1 MYKPESYERHF
12 GKYLFAKQHK
22 YNTYL
27 RKCPSEKVLI
37 YLHLSEHRSIVT
49 FTWTRPIQTQE
60 IVLPPAS
67 PYIIRDIQCLRVTES
82 SSSSSDIQ
90 QAVDCSPHPHKNPT
104 PNTHTHP
111 SLEVTTGVH
120 MPSRAHICKKTLC
133 PHLSAVRTVLTTHT
147 GACTLHPCSVQP
159 PTPLKAATLGACAC
173 ESGSRLGSPHRR
185 TPSAQGSEGNEGFR
199 SSL

>member
-12 GKYLFAKQHK
+12 GKYPFAKQHK

-27 RKCPSEKVLI
+27 RKCRREKVPI
-37 YLHLSEHRSIVT
+37 HPHLSEDRSVVT

-67 PYIIRDIQCLRVTES
+67 PYIIHDIKCLRVTES

-90 QAVDCSPHPHKNPT
+90 QAVDCSPHPHKNRLQ
-104 PNTHTHP
+104 THTRT

-120 MPSRAHICKKTLC
+120 MPSVH
-133 PHLSAVRTVLTTHT
+133 
-147 GACTLHPCSVQP
+147 
-159 PTPLKAATLGACAC
+159 
-173 ESGSRLGSPHRR
+173 E
-185 TPSAQGSEGNEGFR
+185 
-199 SSL
+199 